1 MIGCWPFAERRH
13 LILEALPWAKAQ
25 DQAILAFWAGFR
37 LSASVM
43 VYEYPA
49 SSMMAF
55 RVMDMLVPVDIAAQ
69 ASSLRPYLAFA

>member
-1 MIGCWPFAERRH
+1 
-13 LILEALPWAKAQ
+13 
-25 DQAILAFWAGFR
+25 
-37 LSASVM
+37 M